1 MDDTNAYLMQLIL
14 FNLIMFILHILDS
27 IFYKEKKKKT
37 HLLKMMMKIKNGTLL
52 LASAV
57 ATAFSHYAIR

>member
-1 MDDTNAYLMQLIL
+1 
-14 FNLIMFILHILDS
+14 MFILHILDS

-37 HLLKMMMKIKNGTLL
+37 HLLKMMMKIKNGMLL